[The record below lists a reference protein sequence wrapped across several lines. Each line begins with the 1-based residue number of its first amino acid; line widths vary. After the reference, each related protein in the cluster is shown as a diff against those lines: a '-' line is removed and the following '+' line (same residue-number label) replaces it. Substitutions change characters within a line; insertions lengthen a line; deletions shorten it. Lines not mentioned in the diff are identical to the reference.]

1 MPDLGAIA
9 TALGDVGEGIACA
22 GTALECRTFT
32 VNGKTFL
39 FVSGKEARLKL
50 VESAGEAQRLGFA
63 VGANGWVKLPLDGLP
78 AANVVK
84 RWIAESH
91 AAIGKAPA
99 TKAKKAAGTKAKTVR
114 RKTSRRRT

>member
-1 MPDLGAIA
+1 MQDLGAIA
-9 TALGDVGEGIACA
+9 KALGDVGEGIACA

-50 VESAGEAQRLGFA
+50 VESASEAQRLGFV
-63 VGANGWVKLPLDGLP
+63 VGANGWVKVPLDTLP
-78 AANVVK
+78 GTNVVK

-91 AAIGKAPA
+91 AAMGKPTA
-99 TKAKKAAGTKAKTVR
+99 AKTRKAAAEKAKTVR
-114 RKTSRRRT
+114 RKPARRRS